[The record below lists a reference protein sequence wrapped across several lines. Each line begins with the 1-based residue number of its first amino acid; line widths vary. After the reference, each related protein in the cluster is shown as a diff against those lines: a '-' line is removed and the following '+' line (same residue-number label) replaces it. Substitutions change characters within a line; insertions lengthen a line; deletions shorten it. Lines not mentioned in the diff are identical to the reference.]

1 MHVIIAYDISDYR
14 LRHKIFSLL
23 KEKGAHSQKSVFE
36 CEMDKAE
43 LDALRRS
50 LQQLDLGAND
60 SIVFYPLCRRC
71 ARQGHILGQGLSLL
85 QTDWMI
91 M

>member
-1 MHVIIAYDISDYR
+1 
-14 LRHKIFSLL
+14 
-23 KEKGAHSQKSVFE
+23 
-36 CEMDKAE
+36 MDKAE

>member
-1 MHVIIAYDISDYR
+1 MHVIIAYDISDHR

-60 SIVFYPLCRRC
+60 SIVFYPPFAVAAPGRATFWGKACPC
-71 ARQGHILGQGLSLL
+71 SRQTG
-85 QTDWMI
+85 
-91 M
+91 

>member
-1 MHVIIAYDISDYR
+1 MHVIIAYDISDHR

-50 LQQLDLGAND
+50 L
-60 SIVFYPLCRRC
+60 
-71 ARQGHILGQGLSLL
+71 H
-85 QTDWMI
+85 
-91 M
+91 